1 MIHFKNKISFNNG
14 QASIEYLVVCGA
26 LVAALLMPVN
36 NQQNIM
42 DLCIN
47 ALREW
52 YTAFAYA
59 KSLSALPN

>member
-1 MIHFKNKISFNNG
+1 MKQFQTFNQG

-26 LVAALLMPVN
+26 LVAALLVPLE
-36 NQQNIM
+36 NQKNIM
-42 DLCIN
+42 EICIE